1 LLDGASSPG
10 AGRRPDGRTRVND
23 HGRSILIVEDD
34 RAAAAY
40 MTETLRESFEDLRTA
55 GEATAALLAMETRP
69 ADLLILDL
77 GLPDMSGLE
86 LMTLVRQRWTGV
98 RVICVTATDDIPTVV
113 EAVQRGA
120 SNYVVKPAAP
130 AVLLAAAAKALA
142 VPRASREAAATAIP
156 EIVGITR
163 EMLHV
168 RHLVVLA
175 ARSDVNVLITGETG
189 TGKELIARA
198 IHRLSGHAA
207 DSFLAYNCAT
217 TPPELFDSEFF
228 GHQRGAF
235 TGADRDHTGLLL
247 RADGRTLLL
256 DELETM
262 RPQEQAKLLR
272 VLDDGEVRPVGSN
285 KVQRISVRF
294 MAATNREPVDLIE
307 QGLLRED
314 LFYRLRG
321 FAIHLPPLRRR
332 IDDVAPLANHF
343 LRDGARHLTPEAL
356 AALRQHHWPGNV
368 RELRNVLR
376 GARILAGDGP
386 IDPGHLALPTSGQ
399 PRAARAHDAGPE
411 RIATLRETES
421 QAILRALR
429 EARGHRGHAA
439 QSLGIDRSTLRRK
452 IRDLLAPHGAQPQEP
467 GA

>member
-1 LLDGASSPG
+1 VKDPA
-10 AGRRPDGRTRVND
+10 
-23 HGRSILIVEDD
+23 RSILIVEDD

-40 MTETLRESFEDLRTA
+40 MTETLRESYEDLRTA
-55 GEATAALLAMETRP
+55 GEATAALLAMEARP
-69 ADLLILDL
+69 ADLVILDL

-86 LMTLVRQRWTGV
+86 LMTLVRHRWTGV
-98 RVICVTATDDIPTVV
+98 RVICVTAADDIPTVV

-142 VPRASREAAATAIP
+142 APRASREAAAIAIP
-156 EIVGITR
+156 EIVGVTR
-163 EMLHV
+163 EILHV

-198 IHRLSGHAA
+198 IHRLSGHAPE
-207 DSFLAYNCAT
+207 SFLAYNCAT
-217 TPPELFDSEFF
+217 TPPDLFDSEFF

-235 TGADRDHTGLLL
+235 TGADRDHAGLLL
-247 RADGRTLLL
+247 QADGRTLLL
-256 DELETM
+256 DELETL

-272 VLDDGEVRPVGSN
+272 VLDNGEVRPVGSH
-285 KVQRISVRF
+285 KVHRISIRF
-294 MAATNREPVDLIE
+294 MAATNREPADLIE

-332 IDDVAPLANHF
+332 IEDLAPLAAHF
-343 LRDGARHLTPEAL
+343 LRDGTHHVTSEAF
-356 AALRQHHWPGNV
+356 AALRRYHWPGNV

-386 IDPGHLALPTSGQ
+386 IGPESLPLLSAGG
-399 PRAARAHDAGPE
+399 PRAAGARAAVPE
-411 RIATLRETES
+411 MTATTLRETES

-439 QSLGIDRSTLRRK
+439 QALGIDRSTLRRK
-452 IRDLLAPHGAQPQEP
+452 IRDLAILDGVRSEER
-467 GA
+467 GT